1 MQQHPYSGGFREGAQ
16 SSSLVRALN
25 ELAVDFDGSATVK
38 SIVDL
43 SDFGPYLLNHQ
54 GRQRDLIDAL
64 KMINHLLEAKKVY
77 SHDEALVKLPLGGIS
92 FLLFEEA
99 ELWVDLVPAA
109 LLARTLHNLR
119 RFEMAHFLQNP
130 DPDVAALFSYM
141 GRIFVEKAAL
151 LIKALGAD
159 HPVFDEYADVMAV
172 TRKAPQL
179 VGDFDLLPKSW
190 KLVLQKQ
197 WRVGDWQRAPRL
209 AGLRTVDWKKGE
221 RLVVE
226 CGTCSDMD
234 SGHRLGLSKKALRSQ
249 QSTLIYVGDFL
260 VGALKYEGDSSM
272 LALNNFADK
281 DGHVQIVSGMVYAIS
296 SRIVDELR
304 GQYPHPAA
312 LHLDA
317 NIEFPV
323 HPKISLLPPR
333 CSAVSG
339 PCFKNFIRRLIRSA
353 QRPRS

>member
-1 MQQHPYSGGFREGAQ
+1 MQQHPYSGGVRESAK
-16 SSSLVRALN
+16 SSALVRALN
-25 ELAVDFDGSATVK
+25 DLQLDFDGGATVK
-38 SIVDL
+38 NIVDL

-54 GRQRDLIDAL
+54 GRQRDLLHAL
-64 KMINHLLEAKKVY
+64 EAINRLFEAKKIY
-77 SHDEALVKLPLGGIS
+77 ADDEALVRLPLGGIS

-99 ELWVDLVPAA
+99 ELWVDLVPAT
-109 LLARTLHNLR
+109 LLARTLRNLR

-141 GRIFVEKAAL
+141 GRIFVDKAVL
-151 LIKALGAD
+151 LVRALGAD
-159 HPVFDEYADVMAV
+159 HPVFDEYVDVIAQ

-179 VGDFDLLPKSW
+179 VSDFDLLPKSW
-190 KLVLQKQ
+190 KLVLQKY
-197 WRVGDWQRAPRL
+197 WRIGDWQNAPRL

-226 CGTCSDMD
+226 CGACSDMD

-260 VGALKYEGDSSM
+260 VGALKYEGESSM
-272 LALNNFADK
+272 LALNNLADK
-281 DGHVQIVSGMVYAIS
+281 DGHLRIVSGMVYAIS
-296 SRIVDELR
+296 SRIIDELR

-323 HPKISLLPPR
+323 HPKISLLAPR

-339 PCFKNFIRRLIRSA
+339 PCFKNFIRRLIRSV
-353 QRPRS
+353 QKPRS